1 MSWVGWLSHWQFD
14 PSVWIGCALALAAY
28 RWFPGAHLNRRALLW
43 ATGVLIVF
51 IALESALDIVG
62 DQYLFSVHMVQHLVL
77 AMVAP
82 PLMILGLPPATV
94 DALLQ
99 SRLGHAVRVVVNPL
113 FAGSAYFLV
122 LVLWHWPAFFDYAL
136 SNPPAHIAQHLSFV
150 AVGMLFWWAVIL
162 HRPGEAWS
170 LGPIG
175 EVAYLTF
182 GALPAVVVGLTLA
195 LLPRPVYTFYLTR
208 SPQLGFSALAD
219 QRFGGLIMFIF
230 DNLLMV
236 AVAGYYLWRMF
247 PADGADEARIRADS

>member
-1 MSWVGWLSHWQFD
+1 MSWIGWVTHWEFD
-14 PSVWIGCALALAAY
+14 PSVWIGCAIAIGAY
-28 RWFPGAHLNRRALLW
+28 RWFPGARRDRRAVLW
-43 ATGVLIVF
+43 VLGILVIF
-51 IALESALDIVG
+51 IALESAIDIVG
-62 DQYLFSVHMVQHLVL
+62 DQYLFSVHMAQHLIL

-94 DALLQ
+94 DALLR
-99 SRLGHAVRVVVNPL
+99 SPARNAIRVLVNPF

-122 LVLWHWPAFFDYAL
+122 LVLWHWPTFFDYAL
-136 SNPPAHIAQHLSFV
+136 THPLVHIGQHLSFI
-150 AVGMLFWWAVIL
+150 AVGLLFWWAVIL

-175 EVAYLTF
+175 EVAYLSF

-195 LLPRPVYTFYLTR
+195 LLPQPVYTFYLHRTPLLGI
-208 SPQLGFSALAD
+208 SPLAD

-236 AVAGYYLWRMF
+236 AVAGYYFWRMF
-247 PADGADEARIRADS
+247 PADGADEARLRAQD